1 MSLNVGII
9 GLPNVGKST
18 IFNVLTKAQNAE
30 CANYPFCTIDSNKAI
45 VPVPDQRVDK
55 LAELVDPENTAY
67 ATVEFIDIAG
77 LVKGASHGAGLG
89 NQFLGHIRE
98 VDALLHVI
106 RCFDDENVAHVETEL
121 DPVRDIQIVN
131 TELILADLQSLDKK
145 IASLEKNVR
154 NDKALQPLLE
164 IAHDF
169 SKWLDSGRPLA
180 THADAQTETAVQLRR
195 EVHFLT
201 DKPVIY
207 CANVDE
213 EELTSEN
220 SLVDVVTSYA
230 AENHAECVTIYGQFE
245 AELLDLDPQEQQDFL
260 KSYALAESGL
270 NRIVHTAFKALRL
283 QSFFTA
289 QPAEVRA
296 WTFRAGCTAP
306 QAAGLIH
313 SDFENGFIR
322 AKVVSFEDFVKY
334 GSLAAA
340 RKAGAMR
347 TEGKDYEVQD
357 GDVIE
362 FQI

>member
-55 LAELVDPENTAY
+55 LAELVEPENAAC
-67 ATVEFIDIAG
+67 ATVTFIDIAG
-77 LVKGASHGAGLG
+77 LVKGASGGAGLG
-89 NQFLGHIRE
+89 NQFLGRIRE
-98 VDALLHVI
+98 VDALLHVV
-106 RCFDDENVAHVETEL
+106 RCFNDENVAHVEAEL
-121 DPVRDIQIVN
+121 DPVRDIQVVN
-131 TELILADLQSLDKK
+131 TELILADLQSLEKK

-154 NDKALQPLLE
+154 NDKDLKPLLE

-169 SKWLDSGRPLA
+169 SEWLDSGQPLA
-180 THADAQTETAVQLRR
+180 THAQVRNEAAVQLRQ

-213 EELTSEN
+213 DELTGDS
-220 SLVDVVTSYA
+220 SLVKAVESYA
-230 AENHAECVTIYGQFE
+230 AENHAECVTICGQLE
-245 AELLDLDPQEQQDFL
+245 AELLDLAPQEQLDFL
-260 KSYALAESGL
+260 KSYGLPESGL

-313 SDFENGFIR
+313 TDFEKGFIR

-334 GSLAAA
+334 GSLTAA
-340 RKAGAMR
+340 REAGVMR
-347 TEGKDYEVQD
+347 TEGKDYEVRD